1 MKKKQLD
8 PFTTLVRTVGPI
20 ASIDDTR
27 VNINRIRVRDGLAY
41 ATDGHRLVVTET
53 TVPPGDYL
61 RAGKG
66 LFVPGETSPLF
77 PDFAEV
83 RPKVTVEAY
92 QLPIAAL
99 RTDAVAI
106 ELGIGPEGAFGG
118 RLFWDRPGNRG
129 LPDTQNPG
137 LIARF
142 DATIIPTFFGNPWPT
157 IRVNARYL
165 REVAIALGWDV
176 DDNMGAI
183 PIRLDPANID
193 LIARH
198 RKALADAE
206 THGGPEAERLRKEPE
221 PRYGAPVEI
230 RPPDSASDACY
241 GLVMPIRL

>member
-8 PFTTLVRTVGPI
+8 PFTQLVRTVGPI

-27 VNINRIRVRDGLAY
+27 VNISRIRVRDGLAH

-53 TVPPGDYL
+53 TVPNGDYI

-66 LFVPGETSPLF
+66 SFVPGEASPVF
-77 PDFAEV
+77 PDFRDV
-83 RPKVTVEAY
+83 RPKSTVEAY

-106 ELGIGPEGAFGG
+106 ELGVGPDGAFGG
-118 RLFWDRPGNRG
+118 RLFWGRPGNRG

-142 DATIIPTFFGNPWPT
+142 DATVIPTFFGNPWPT
-157 IRVNARYL
+157 IRVNARYT

-176 DDNMGAI
+176 DNESGTI
-183 PIRLDPANID
+183 PIRLDPSD
-193 LIARH
+193 F
-198 RKALADAE
+198 ADPQRTRVVGAFVE
-206 THGGPEAERLRKEPE
+206 YR
-221 PRYGAPVEI
+221 APVEI